1 MAEDNNNKKQI
12 LYMPELPTTV
22 KGDGRYV
29 LSLLRKYLKSVNEQ
43 VNIANGFTEDEV
55 EENKKG
61 DFTRPRN
68 FTLTFDRMGGVLNWD
83 AVPDSNLAYYELR
96 INDSIGTEN
105 GLLEKTT
112 ATSSIQLPLT
122 ASGKIYL
129 YAVSTEG
136 KVSNPNT
143 LTYNKRRPDAPRDIS
158 LTKNNEGTL
167 ITFLEIPTNCIGA
180 NIYIDGAKYESL
192 DNLYL
197 YPDKSITEVAIAYFD
212 QFGEGELARFSCI
225 VPNVTGFYVE
235 KNDANLYFYWD
246 SVPVYNVTYV
256 VKIGITNRWEEG
268 VEIFRS
274 KTNKHRYIRPNQ
286 SKTYFMIKA
295 VDDHNNYSKESAW
308 FYLNTTLEIK
318 KNIVLN
324 FDQEKVGYSGG
335 KLNMYYNVARHGLN
349 LEPQTFKGEYFI
361 YNVLP
366 QKIKAR
372 NWIDDK
378 INGLSDNNLRVMD
391 LTFTLDSKEAER
403 FLLNGLAGDIT
414 NVTLK
419 KQIAR
424 YTGKNN
430 DYFNAIVDGTTA
442 VKNGTKKEE
451 HKVSMAFTRFDKGA
465 LITDVTRLV
474 YACNVPSTFSMSFW
488 IKSTN
493 KLTDC
498 FLVIL
503 YNSETNKK
511 LYIGYDS
518 HDKAFYARDNMQSK
532 TVFVPI
538 DTNDRDWV
546 FIGLSQSSST
556 RMLYINEYNYGLK
569 NVVTEQITPCGTF
582 DTIYLNPKE

>member
-1 MAEDNNNKKQI
+1 
-12 LYMPELPTTV
+12 MPELPTTV

-61 DFTRPRN
+61 DFTRPKN

-83 AVPDSNLAYYELR
+83 AVPNNNLAYYELR
-96 INDSIGTEN
+96 INDSIGTVT

-112 ATSSIQLPLT
+112 ATSSIQLPPT

-129 YAVSTEG
+129 YAVSKEG

-143 LTYNKRRPDAPRDIS
+143 LTYNKRRPEAPSDIS

-180 NIYIDGAKYESL
+180 NIYIDGTKYESL

-197 YPDKSITEVAIAYFD
+197 YPDASITEVAIAYFD
-212 QFGEGELARFSCI
+212 QFGEGELAKFSCI

-246 SVPVYNVTYV
+246 SVPIYNVTYV
-256 VKIGITNRWEEG
+256 VKMGTTNRWEEC

-286 SKTYFMIKA
+286 SKTYFLIKA
-295 VDDHNNYSKESAW
+295 VDDHNNYSAESAW

-324 FDQEKVGYSGG
+324 FDQEQVGYSGG

-361 YNVLP
+361 YNVLQ

-372 NWIDDK
+372 NWIDNK
-378 INGLSDNNLRVMD
+378 ISGLSDNNLRVMD
-391 LTFTLDSKEAER
+391 LTFALDSKEAER
-403 FLLNGLAGDIT
+403 FLLSGLVGDIT
-414 NVTLK
+414 NVVLK
-419 KQIAR
+419 NQIAR

-430 DYFNAIVDGTTA
+430 DYFNAIVDGTTDA
-442 VKNGTKKEE
+442 KNGTKKDE
-451 HKVSMAFTRFDKGA
+451 HKVSMAFTRFNKGA
-465 LITDVTRLV
+465 LVTDVTRLV
-474 YACNVPSTFSMSFW
+474 YACNVPSNFSMNFW
-488 IKSTN
+488 IKNTSR
-493 KLTDC
+493 LTDC

-503 YNSETNKK
+503 YNSKTNTK

-518 HDKAFYARDNMQSK
+518 HDKAFYTRDNVQLK
-532 TVFVPI
+532 TIFVPI
-538 DTNDRDWV
+538 DTSDRDWV
-546 FIGLSQSSST
+546 FIGLAQSADT

-569 NVVTEQITPCGTF
+569 NIVTDKIMPCGTF

>member
-61 DFTRPRN
+61 DFTRPKN

-83 AVPDSNLAYYELR
+83 AVPNNNLAYYELR
-96 INDSIGTEN
+96 INDSIGTVT

-112 ATSSIQLPLT
+112 ATSSIQLPPT

-129 YAVSTEG
+129 YAVSKEG

-143 LTYNKRRPDAPRDIS
+143 LTYNKRRPEAPSDIS

-180 NIYIDGAKYESL
+180 NIYIDGTKYESL

-197 YPDKSITEVAIAYFD
+197 YPDASITEVAIAYFD
-212 QFGEGELARFSCI
+212 QFGEGELAKFSCI

-246 SVPVYNVTYV
+246 SVPIYNVTYV
-256 VKIGITNRWEEG
+256 VKMGTTNRWEEC

-286 SKTYFMIKA
+286 SKTYFLIKA
-295 VDDHNNYSKESAW
+295 VDDHNNYSAESAW

-324 FDQEKVGYSGG
+324 FDQEQVGYSGG

-361 YNVLP
+361 YNVLQ

-372 NWIDDK
+372 NWIDNK
-378 INGLSDNNLRVMD
+378 ISGLSDNNLRVMD
-391 LTFTLDSKEAER
+391 LTFALDSKEAER
-403 FLLNGLAGDIT
+403 FLLSGLVGDIT
-414 NVTLK
+414 NVVLK
-419 KQIAR
+419 NQIAR

-430 DYFNAIVDGTTA
+430 DYFNAIVDGTTDA
-442 VKNGTKKEE
+442 KNGTKKDE
-451 HKVSMAFTRFDKGA
+451 HKVSMAFTRFNKGA
-465 LITDVTRLV
+465 LVTDVTRLV
-474 YACNVPSTFSMSFW
+474 YACNVPSNFSMNFW
-488 IKSTN
+488 IKNTSR
-493 KLTDC
+493 LTDC

-503 YNSETNKK
+503 YNSKTNTK

-518 HDKAFYARDNMQSK
+518 HDKAFYTRDNVQLK
-532 TVFVPI
+532 TIFVPI
-538 DTNDRDWV
+538 DTSDRDWV
-546 FIGLSQSSST
+546 FIGLAQSADT

-569 NVVTEQITPCGTF
+569 NIVTDKIMPCGTF

>member
-1 MAEDNNNKKQI
+1 
-12 LYMPELPTTV
+12 MPELPTTV

-61 DFTRPRN
+61 DFTRPKN

-83 AVPDSNLAYYELR
+83 AVPNNNLAYYELR
-96 INDSIGTEN
+96 INDSIGTVT

-112 ATSSIQLPLT
+112 ATSSIQLPPT

-129 YAVSTEG
+129 YAVSKEG

-143 LTYNKRRPDAPRDIS
+143 LTYNKRRPEAPSDIS

-180 NIYIDGAKYESL
+180 NIYIDGTKYESL

-197 YPDKSITEVAIAYFD
+197 YPDASITEVAIAYFD
-212 QFGEGELARFSCI
+212 QFGEGELAKFSCI

-246 SVPVYNVTYV
+246 SVPIYNVTYV
-256 VKIGITNRWEEG
+256 VKMGTTNRWEEC

-286 SKTYFMIKA
+286 SKTYFLIKA
-295 VDDHNNYSKESAW
+295 VDDHNNYSAESAW

-324 FDQEKVGYSGG
+324 FDQEQVGYSGG

-372 NWIDDK
+372 NWIDNK
-378 INGLSDNNLRVMD
+378 ISGLSDNNLRVMD
-391 LTFTLDSKEAER
+391 LTFALDSKEAER
-403 FLLNGLAGDIT
+403 FLLSGLVGDIT
-414 NVTLK
+414 NVVLK
-419 KQIAR
+419 NQIAR

-430 DYFNAIVDGTTA
+430 DYFNAIVDGTTDA
-442 VKNGTKKEE
+442 KNGTKKDE
-451 HKVSMAFTRFDKGA
+451 HKVSMAFTRFNKGA
-465 LITDVTRLV
+465 LVTDVTRLV
-474 YACNVPSTFSMSFW
+474 YACNVPSNFSMNFW
-488 IKSTN
+488 IKNTSR
-493 KLTDC
+493 LTDC

-503 YNSETNKK
+503 YNSKTNTK

-518 HDKAFYARDNMQSK
+518 HDKAFYTRDNVQLK
-532 TVFVPI
+532 TIFVPI
-538 DTNDRDWV
+538 DTSDRDWV
-546 FIGLSQSSST
+546 FIGLAQSADT

-569 NVVTEQITPCGTF
+569 NIVTDKIMPCGTF

>member
-1 MAEDNNNKKQI
+1 
-12 LYMPELPTTV
+12 MPELPTTV

-61 DFTRPRN
+61 DFTRPKN

-83 AVPDSNLAYYELR
+83 AVPNNNLAYYELR
-96 INDSIGTEN
+96 INDSIGAVT

-112 ATSSIQLPLT
+112 ATSSIQLPPT

-129 YAVSTEG
+129 YAVSKEG

-143 LTYNKRRPDAPRDIS
+143 LTYNKRRPEAPSDIS

-180 NIYIDGAKYESL
+180 NIYIDGTKYESL

-197 YPDKSITEVAIAYFD
+197 YPDASITEVAIAYFD
-212 QFGEGELARFSCI
+212 QFGEGELAKFSCI

-246 SVPVYNVTYV
+246 SVPIYNVTYV
-256 VKIGITNRWEEG
+256 VKMGTTNRWEEC

-286 SKTYFMIKA
+286 SKTYFLIKA
-295 VDDHNNYSKESAW
+295 VDDHNNYSAESAW

-324 FDQEKVGYSGG
+324 FDQEQVGYSGG

-372 NWIDDK
+372 NWIDNK
-378 INGLSDNNLRVMD
+378 ISGLSDNNLRVMD
-391 LTFTLDSKEAER
+391 LTFALDSKEAER
-403 FLLNGLAGDIT
+403 FLLSGLVGDIT
-414 NVTLK
+414 NVVLK
-419 KQIAR
+419 NQIAR

-430 DYFNAIVDGTTA
+430 DYFNAIVDGTTDA
-442 VKNGTKKEE
+442 KNGTKKDE
-451 HKVSMAFTRFDKGA
+451 HKVSMAFTRFNKGA
-465 LITDVTRLV
+465 LVTDVTRLV
-474 YACNVPSTFSMSFW
+474 YACNVPSNFSMNFW
-488 IKSTN
+488 IKNTSR
-493 KLTDC
+493 LTDC

-503 YNSETNKK
+503 YNSKTNTK

-518 HDKAFYARDNMQSK
+518 HDKAFYTRDNVQLK
-532 TVFVPI
+532 TIFVPI
-538 DTNDRDWV
+538 DTSDRDWV
-546 FIGLSQSSST
+546 FIGLAQSADT

-569 NVVTEQITPCGTF
+569 NIVTDKIMPCGTF

>member
-61 DFTRPRN
+61 DFTRPKN

-83 AVPDSNLAYYELR
+83 AVPNNNLAYYELR
-96 INDSIGTEN
+96 INDSIGTVT

-112 ATSSIQLPLT
+112 ATSSIQLPPT

-129 YAVSTEG
+129 YAVSKEG

-143 LTYNKRRPDAPRDIS
+143 LTYNKRRPEAPSDIS

-180 NIYIDGAKYESL
+180 NIYIDGTKYESL

-197 YPDKSITEVAIAYFD
+197 YPDASITEVAIAYFD
-212 QFGEGELARFSCI
+212 QFGEGELAKFSCI

-246 SVPVYNVTYV
+246 SVPIYNVTYV
-256 VKIGITNRWEEG
+256 VKMGTTNRWEEC

-286 SKTYFMIKA
+286 SKTYFLIKA
-295 VDDHNNYSKESAW
+295 VDDHNNYSAESAW

-324 FDQEKVGYSGG
+324 FDQEQVGYSGG

-372 NWIDDK
+372 NWIDNK
-378 INGLSDNNLRVMD
+378 ISGLSDNNLRVMD
-391 LTFTLDSKEAER
+391 LTFALDSKEAER
-403 FLLNGLAGDIT
+403 FLLSGLVGDIT
-414 NVTLK
+414 NVVLK
-419 KQIAR
+419 NQIAR

-430 DYFNAIVDGTTA
+430 DYFNAIVDGTTDA
-442 VKNGTKKEE
+442 KNGTKKDE
-451 HKVSMAFTRFDKGA
+451 HKVSMAFTRFNKGA
-465 LITDVTRLV
+465 LVTDVTRLV
-474 YACNVPSTFSMSFW
+474 YACNVPSNFSMNFW
-488 IKSTN
+488 IKNTSR
-493 KLTDC
+493 LTDC

-503 YNSETNKK
+503 YNSKTNTK

-518 HDKAFYARDNMQSK
+518 HDKAFYTRDNVQLK
-532 TVFVPI
+532 TIFVPI
-538 DTNDRDWV
+538 DTSDRDWV
-546 FIGLSQSSST
+546 FIGLAQSADT

-569 NVVTEQITPCGTF
+569 NIVTDKIMPCGTF
-582 DTIYLNPKE
+582 DTIYLSPKE

>member
-1 MAEDNNNKKQI
+1 
-12 LYMPELPTTV
+12 MPELPTTV

-61 DFTRPRN
+61 DFTRPKN

-83 AVPDSNLAYYELR
+83 AVPNNNLAYYELR
-96 INDSIGTEN
+96 INDSIGTVT

-112 ATSSIQLPLT
+112 ATSSIQLPPT

-129 YAVSTEG
+129 YAVSKEG

-143 LTYNKRRPDAPRDIS
+143 LTYNKRRPEAPSDIS

-180 NIYIDGAKYESL
+180 NIYIDGTKYESL

-197 YPDKSITEVAIAYFD
+197 YPDASITEVAIAYFD
-212 QFGEGELARFSCI
+212 QFGEGELAKFSCI

-246 SVPVYNVTYV
+246 SVPIYNVTYV
-256 VKIGITNRWEEG
+256 VKMGTTNRWEEC

-286 SKTYFMIKA
+286 SKTYFLIKA
-295 VDDHNNYSKESAW
+295 VDDHNNYSAESAW

-324 FDQEKVGYSGG
+324 FDQEQVGYSGG

-372 NWIDDK
+372 NWIDNK
-378 INGLSDNNLRVMD
+378 ISGLSDNNLRVMD
-391 LTFTLDSKEAER
+391 LTFALDSKEAER
-403 FLLNGLAGDIT
+403 FLLSGLVGDIT
-414 NVTLK
+414 NVVLK
-419 KQIAR
+419 NQIAR

-430 DYFNAIVDGTTA
+430 DYFNAIVDGTTDA
-442 VKNGTKKEE
+442 KNGTKKDE
-451 HKVSMAFTRFDKGA
+451 HKVSMAFTRFNKGA
-465 LITDVTRLV
+465 LVTDVTRLV
-474 YACNVPSTFSMSFW
+474 YACNVPSNFSMNFW
-488 IKSTN
+488 IKNTSR
-493 KLTDC
+493 LTDC

-503 YNSETNKK
+503 YNSKTNTK

-518 HDKAFYARDNMQSK
+518 HDKAFYTRDNVQLK
-532 TVFVPI
+532 TIFVPI
-538 DTNDRDWV
+538 DTSDRDWV
-546 FIGLSQSSST
+546 FIGLAQSADT

-569 NVVTEQITPCGTF
+569 NIVTDKIMPCGTF
-582 DTIYLNPKE
+582 DAIYLNPKE